1 MDETIPVMHNSAL
14 ATATFAES
22 LSFSRWSCSM
32 ISCSSHQSPTR
43 PTPRSAEE
51 RPPQTIRDS
60 DSTGRAPTSP
70 VATRGGT
77 APPAAPPAA
86 LCSPS
91 CGRRAS
97 TDRTWDWE
105 PVGPSDGRG
114 RHACLSA
121 APLSNQVGGPRPLAA
136 SRPCRPA
143 GRMCEAAAHRGV
155 EVEHVMSGQD
165 TYGGSR

>member
-77 APPAAPPAA
+77 APPGAPPAA

-91 CGRRAS
+91 CGRVA
-97 TDRTWDWE
+97 
-105 PVGPSDGRG
+105 
-114 RHACLSA
+114 
-121 APLSNQVGGPRPLAA
+121 GPRRTGPGTGSQWGRATGGAATRAYPLLRCPTKWAA
-136 SRPCRPA
+136 R
-143 GRMCEAAAHRGV
+143 AHLLRRVPVVLRGECVKPPRIV
-155 EVEHVMSGQD
+155 EWRWS
-165 TYGGSR
+165 TS